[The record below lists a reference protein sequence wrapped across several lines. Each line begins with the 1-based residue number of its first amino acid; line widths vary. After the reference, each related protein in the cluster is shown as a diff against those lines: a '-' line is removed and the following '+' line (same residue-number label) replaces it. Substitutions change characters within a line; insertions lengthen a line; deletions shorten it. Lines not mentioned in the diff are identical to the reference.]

1 VPITLGQE
9 FSAYAAMVKQ
19 SIRRIESAEQA
30 LLEIPLGG
38 TAVGTG
44 LNAHPSYASLAIRE
58 LKRLTGFEL
67 RQAEN
72 VFEAIQSRDA
82 NVELSG
88 ALKGYA
94 VSLMKIAND
103 LRLLS
108 SGPRTGLAEIVLPA
122 IQPGSSIM
130 PGKVNP
136 VVPEMV
142 NMVAAKVMGND
153 LTITIAGQAGNLDL
167 NTMMPVIAYTLL
179 ESIEILASASRTLAR
194 CVEGIVVNGER
205 CLKYAEN
212 STALITVLAPT
223 LGYDKAARIAKK
235 ALEEEKSI
243 KQIIVE
249 EGILTKED
257 VEKLLNLKKLTK
269 GGVVKGL
276 DFLNRKSGFHIKEP

>member
-19 SIRRIESAEQA
+19 AVRRIESAEQA

-38 TAVGTG
+38 TAVGTS

-142 NMVAAKVMGND
+142 NMV
-153 LTITIAGQAGNLDL
+153 LQ
-167 NTMMPVIAYTLL
+167 
-179 ESIEILASASRTLAR
+179 R
-194 CVEGIVVNGER
+194 
-205 CLKYAEN
+205 
-212 STALITVLAPT
+212 
-223 LGYDKAARIAKK
+223 
-235 ALEEEKSI
+235 
-243 KQIIVE
+243 
-249 EGILTKED
+249 
-257 VEKLLNLKKLTK
+257 
-269 GGVVKGL
+269 
-276 DFLNRKSGFHIKEP
+276 